1 MTWLPEPFGHAPIT
15 CAPARAHASVLR
27 IYQCAHCH
35 DRHSE
40 LFLLTASQWPPH
52 MEHSPVSP
60 QASSTRQSPPSQCKD
75 SQKKFP
81 TMPSSHVPGQQQRS
95 RRVNPINMTHK
106 SVLGEQKEGAP
117 SRESVT
123 KNSSQGG
130 WLQLPSANQVA
141 SMQSPWQSLTCDM
154 PSTPARGLSGEYAI
168 IWPQLAVVVTDGV
181 VGAAGTGLAATA
193 GQVWHELSQYPA

>member
-95 RRVNPINMTHK
+95 RRVNPINRTLTK
-106 SVLGEQKEGAP
+106 VCWGSKKKELRLVNPSQRTQVRGAAITVCEP
-117 SRESVT
+117 SRVD
-123 KNSSQGG
+123 
-130 WLQLPSANQVA
+130 AVA
-141 SMQSPWQSLTCDM
+141 MAVPHLRHAEH
-154 PSTPARGLSGEYAI
+154 PRARVERRVRNH
-168 IWPQLAVVVTDGV
+168 LA
-181 VGAAGTGLAATA
+181 AAGRRGHGRCGWSRRHRLGRNRRA
-193 GQVWHELSQYPA
+193 GVA